1 MDNLLVLAII
11 AGSIGLILVAVQSAK
26 QKRAKRIELLT
37 KVLAPEDP
45 AVFVDD
51 KGQASCTFRGFPMRF
66 RFATRGAGSSSVPWT
81 EVEVDVP
88 HAPLT
93 LAIRPQKDRDAHLVR
108 EGLAVD
114 VELGN
119 PLLDAKYL
127 IEGAPRAIVT
137 RVFTREVQAKL
148 LACAPDEVDT
158 VSTGILVARR
168 NWREVQSDVQAL
180 VDLAVS
186 VAENIAPAIAETAVP
201 TPESAYRGGAVSAAD
216 TEKWQSAQRALEA
229 EQLAEVRALERTRED
244 RRRYERGRAIAI
256 FAVIAALFLAAWL
269 MKAIR

>member
-1 MDNLLVLAII
+1 MDTLFVITII
-11 AGSIGLILVAVQSAK
+11 AGSVCLIFVAVQSSK

-45 AVFVDD
+45 RVLIDD
-51 KGQASCTFRGFPMRF
+51 KGHASCTFRGFPMRF
-66 RFATRGAGSSSVPWT
+66 RFGTRGAGSSSVPWT

-93 LAIRPQKDRDAHLVR
+93 LSIRPQKERDAHLVR

-119 PLLDAKYL
+119 PLLDARYL
-127 IEGAPRAIVT
+127 IEGAPATIVT
-137 RVFTREVQAKL
+137 RVFTREVQAKM

-158 VSTGILVARR
+158 VSFGIVVARR
-168 NWREVQSDVQAL
+168 GWREVQSDVQAL

-186 VAENIAPAIAETAVP
+186 VAENIAPAIADTAVP

-216 TEKWQSAQRALEA
+216 AEKWQSARRAREA
-229 EQLAEVRALERTRED
+229 EQLAEVQALERTREN
-244 RRRYERGRAIAI
+244 RRKYERGRTIAI
-256 FAVIAALFLAAWL
+256 FAVIAALFLAAWI